1 MHPLSLRFV
10 VQLFT
15 AAPPV
20 TRDYLATWPRATWPR
35 AHWPARV
42 LCQVPR
48 TRWWPGSRATST
60 RAPAAP
66 SPSPPT
72 APPSAGTTPPHTT
85 GSSSTAASGSKSPT
99 MSVHKYF
106 QLKSNIF
113 YYCYQIPDH
122 AAEHDQ
128 LQSNPNKRCPG
139 WQFISLPLN
148 PAKVRDLSVVCMV
161 DHWKYKSIFSCH
173 SAKSVL

>member
-1 MHPLSLRFV
+1 MQVVVFQPLFLLLLSSYYHDSLFLKHYLSSRSYAV
-10 VQLFT
+10 ETVDARIIYLFLSNALT
-15 AAPPV
+15 LIAFCCPIV
-20 TRDYLATWPRATWPR
+20 HCCSTRDTWLLGHVPHDHVSR

-106 QLKSNIF
+106 QLKSN
-113 YYCYQIPDH
+113 
-122 AAEHDQ
+122 
-128 LQSNPNKRCPG
+128 R
-139 WQFISLPLN
+139 
-148 PAKVRDLSVVCMV
+148 
-161 DHWKYKSIFSCH
+161 
-173 SAKSVL
+173 